1 MTTALR
7 TSTLGI
13 TASLIG
19 WFIVVELVSGMLQGY
34 YVPLFSDI
42 VLALGIHDSDVNW
55 FEAAQLL
62 LSALVVPVLAKLGD
76 MYGHK
81 RILLIAAILTAGA
94 TWWLAFATSF
104 WTFLIAWALQG
115 FYVVWLPLEIALIF
129 ERGRTQNRGVSLTRR
144 AAGLLVV
151 GLQAG
156 AIIGALAA
164 GRIFAAT
171 GENLTLTLLVPAIAV
186 TLVAVV
192 IWLWVPESEPV
203 PGRRLDTGGFVLLAL
218 SLLLVTSSLT
228 FLRLNGP
235 GAVWVWLLLAAG
247 LAGFVLFVRYEL
259 RQSDPA
265 VDIRVLRRPEMWPVQ
280 ATAFLVGI
288 SLLGAQGPLSTY
300 AGTDPS
306 LGYGLGLDATE
317 RSNVIGVYLVSLI
330 VGAVIFAVT
339 SRRASPRVV
348 LIAAALLVGI
358 GYALFL
364 PFHVELW
371 QVLLN
376 LSIAGLGCGAL
387 VGAMPAAAAAAAPRG
402 QTGVAS
408 ALTNTTKTIG
418 GTFSSAVFGVVLA
431 AGAGIVASETAASLG
446 GYLTVWAICAA
457 GGFLAA
463 LLLVFVPKVAFAD
476 APPAG
481 AAQRSAAPISRAGG
495 AGAADRAR
503 AGAARTARRDA
514 S

>member
-1 MTTALR
+1 MKSSAVGVTA
-7 TSTLGI
+7 G
-13 TASLIG
+13 LIG
-19 WFIVVELVSGMLQGY
+19 WFILVELVSGILQGY

-42 VLALGIHDSDVNW
+42 VVSLGIHDSDVNW

-62 LSALVVPVLAKLGD
+62 LSALVVPVMAKLGD

-81 RILLIAAILTAGA
+81 RILLIAAVLTAGA
-94 TWWLAFATSF
+94 SWWVAFAGTFWSF
-104 WTFLIAWALQG
+104 LAAWALQG

-129 ERGRTQNRGVSLTRR
+129 ERGRRQQRGVSTTRR

-171 GENLTLTLLVPAIAV
+171 ADLTTTLIVPAVAV
-186 TLVAVV
+186 TLIALV
-192 IWLWVPESEPV
+192 IWIAVPESTPE
-203 PGRRLDTGGFVLLAL
+203 PGRSLDTWGFVILAWG
-218 SLLLVTSSLT
+218 LLLVT
-228 FLRLNGP
+228 G
-235 GAVWVWLLLAAG
+235 G
-247 LAGFVLFVRYEL
+247 LAWMRMIGELSLGADAWGWVIGLVVAGIAVFVWFVFYEL
-259 RQSDPA
+259 RQTDPA
-265 VDIRVLRRPEMWPVQ
+265 IDIRVLRRPEMWPVQ

-300 AGTDPS
+300 AGTDS
-306 LGYGLGLDATE
+306 ALGYGLGLDATE
-317 RSNVIGVYLVSLI
+317 RSNLIGVYLVSLI
-330 VGAVIFAVT
+330 IGAVLFAVT
-339 SRRASPRVV
+339 SRKASPRIV
-348 LIAAALLVGI
+348 LIVAALLVGV

-364 PFHVELW
+364 PFHLELW

-387 VGAMPAAAAAAAPRG
+387 VGAMPAAAAAAAPAG
-402 QTGVAS
+402 QTGIAS

-431 AGAGIVASETAASLG
+431 AGVGVAASQTAASLG
-446 GYLTVWAICAA
+446 GYMTVWAICAA

-463 LLLVFVPKVAFAD
+463 ALLLFVPKVAFAD
-476 APPAG
+476 APPA
-481 AAQRSAAPISRAGG
+481 
-495 AGAADRAR
+495 
-503 AGAARTARRDA
+503 
-514 S
+514 

>member
-1 MTTALR
+1 MPTPRSAAATTAALR
-7 TSTLGI
+7 SSAVGV
-13 TASLIG
+13 TAGLIG
-19 WFIVVELVSGMLQGY
+19 WFVLVELVSGILQGY

-42 VLALGIHDSDVNW
+42 VVKLGIHDSDVNW
-55 FEAAQLL
+55 FEASQLL
-62 LSALVVPVLAKLGD
+62 LSALVVPILAKLGD

-81 RILLIAAILTAGA
+81 KILLIAAILTAGA

-104 WTFLIAWALQG
+104 WSFLVAWALQG

-129 ERGRTQNRGVSLTRR
+129 ERGRRQSRGVSTTRR

-164 GRIFAAT
+164 GRIFTAT
-171 GENLTLTLLVPAIAV
+171 NENLTTTLMVPAIAV
-186 TLVAVV
+186 TLVALV
-192 IWLWVPESEPV
+192 IWFGVPESTPE
-203 PGRRLDTGGFVLLAL
+203 PGRSLDTWGFVILAWG
-218 SLLLVTSSLT
+218 LLLVTGGLAWMRMIGEMSL
-228 FLRLNGP
+228 
-235 GAVWVWLLLAAG
+235 GASAWAWVVALVVAG
-247 LAGFVLFVRYEL
+247 LGVFVWFVRYEL
-259 RQSDPA
+259 RQKDPA
-265 VDIRVLRRPEMWPVQ
+265 IDIRVLRRPEMWPVQ

-300 AGTDPS
+300 AGTDRS

-317 RSNVIGVYLVSLI
+317 RSNIIGVYLVSLI
-330 VGAVIFAVT
+330 VGAVVFAIT
-339 SRRASPRVV
+339 SRRLSPRIV
-348 LIAAALLVGI
+348 LIVAAALVGV

-364 PFHVELW
+364 PFHLELW

-376 LSIAGLGCGAL
+376 LCIAGLGCGAL
-387 VGAMPAAAAAAAPRG
+387 VGALPAAAAAAAPTG
-402 QTGVAS
+402 QTGIAS

-431 AGAGIVASETAASLG
+431 AGAGAVASQTAASLG

-463 LLLVFVPKVAFAD
+463 VLLFFVPKVAFAD
-476 APPAG
+476 APPA
-481 AAQRSAAPISRAGG
+481 
-495 AGAADRAR
+495 
-503 AGAARTARRDA
+503 
-514 S
+514 

>member
-19 WFIVVELVSGMLQGY
+19 WFIVVELVSGILQGY

-42 VLALGIHDSDVNW
+42 VLTLGIHDSDVNW

-129 ERGRTQNRGVSLTRR
+129 ERGRTQNHGVSLTRR

-171 GENLTLTLLVPAIAV
+171 GENLTLTLLVPAVAV

-192 IWLWVPESEPV
+192 IWRWVPESEPV

-218 SLLLVTSSLT
+218 SLLLVTSALT

-247 LAGFVLFVRYEL
+247 IAGFVVFVRFEL

-280 ATAFLVGI
+280 ATAFLIGI

-306 LGYGLGLDATE
+306 LGYGLGLDATD

-330 VGAVIFAVT
+330 VGAVLFAVT
-339 SRRASPRVV
+339 SRRASPRIV
-348 LIAAALLVGI
+348 LIGAALLVGI

-364 PFHVELW
+364 PFHIELW

-431 AGAGIVASETAASLG
+431 AGAGVVASETAASLG

-476 APPAG
+476 APPV
-481 AAQRSAAPISRAGG
+481 
-495 AGAADRAR
+495 
-503 AGAARTARRDA
+503 
-514 S
+514 

>member
-1 MTTALR
+1 MPTPRSASATTAALR
-7 TSTLGI
+7 SSAVGV
-13 TASLIG
+13 TAGLIG
-19 WFIVVELVSGMLQGY
+19 WFVLVELVSGILQGY

-42 VLALGIHDSDVNW
+42 VVKLGIHDSDVNW
-55 FEAAQLL
+55 FEASQLL
-62 LSALVVPVLAKLGD
+62 LSALVVPILAKLGD

-81 RILLIAAILTAGA
+81 KILLIAAILTAGA

-104 WTFLIAWALQG
+104 WSFLVAWALQG

-129 ERGRTQNRGVSLTRR
+129 ERGRRQSRGVSTTRR

-164 GRIFAAT
+164 GRIFTAT
-171 GENLTLTLLVPAIAV
+171 NENLTTTLMVPAIAV
-186 TLVAVV
+186 TLIALV
-192 IWLWVPESEPV
+192 IWFGVPESTPEA
-203 PGRRLDTGGFVLLAL
+203 GRSLDTWGFVILAWG
-218 SLLLVTSSLT
+218 LLLVTGGLAWMRMIGEMSL
-228 FLRLNGP
+228 
-235 GAVWVWLLLAAG
+235 GASAWAWVVALVVAG
-247 LAGFVLFVRYEL
+247 LGVFVWFVRYEL
-259 RQSDPA
+259 RQKDPA
-265 VDIRVLRRPEMWPVQ
+265 IDIRVLRRPEMWPVQ

-300 AGTDPS
+300 AGTDRS

-317 RSNVIGVYLVSLI
+317 RSNIIGVYLVSLI
-330 VGAVIFAVT
+330 VGAVVFAIT
-339 SRRASPRVV
+339 SRRLSPRIV
-348 LIAAALLVGI
+348 LIVAAALVGV

-364 PFHVELW
+364 PFHLELW

-376 LSIAGLGCGAL
+376 LCIAGLGCGAL
-387 VGAMPAAAAAAAPRG
+387 VGALPAAAAAAAPTG
-402 QTGVAS
+402 QTGIAS

-431 AGAGIVASETAASLG
+431 AGAGAVASQTAASLG

-463 LLLVFVPKVAFAD
+463 VLLFFVPKVAFAD
-476 APPAG
+476 APPA
-481 AAQRSAAPISRAGG
+481 
-495 AGAADRAR
+495 
-503 AGAARTARRDA
+503 
-514 S
+514 

>member
-1 MTTALR
+1 MLLR
-7 TSTLGI
+7 SPLGI
-13 TASLIG
+13 TAGLIG
-19 WFIVVELVSGMLQGY
+19 WFILVEIVSGILQGY

-42 VLALGIHDSDVNW
+42 VVDLGIHDSDVNW

-81 RILLIAAILTAGA
+81 RILLVAAILTAGA
-94 TWWLAFATSF
+94 TWWLAFADSF

-129 ERGRTQNRGVSLTRR
+129 ERGRRQNHGVSLTRR

-171 GENLTLTLLVPAIAV
+171 GGDLTVTLMVPAVAV

-192 IWLWVPESEPV
+192 IWLWVPESSPE
-203 PGRRLDTGGFVLLAL
+203 PGRRLDTWGFVILAWG
-218 SLLLVTSSLT
+218 LLLVT
-228 FLRLNGP
+228 
-235 GAVWVWLLLAAG
+235 GALAWMRMIGELDLGADAWWAVAALLVAGVAVLVW
-247 LAGFVLFVRYEL
+247 FVRYEL

-265 VDIRVLRRPEMWPVQ
+265 IDIRVLRRPEMWPVQ
-280 ATAFLVGI
+280 ATAFLIGI

-317 RSNVIGVYLVSLI
+317 RSNIIGVYLVSLI
-330 VGAVIFAVT
+330 VGAIVFAVT

-348 LIAAALLVGI
+348 LIVAALLVGV

-364 PFHVELW
+364 PFHLELW

-418 GTFSSAVFGVVLA
+418 GTFASAVFGVVLA
-431 AGAGIVASETAASLG
+431 AGAGVVASQTAASLG
-446 GYLTVWAICAA
+446 GYITVWAVCAA

-463 LLLVFVPKVAFAD
+463 VLLVFVPKVAFAD
-476 APPAG
+476 SEPA
-481 AAQRSAAPISRAGG
+481 AA
-495 AGAADRAR
+495 
-503 AGAARTARRDA
+503 
-514 S
+514 

>member
-1 MTTALR
+1 MPTPRSAAATTAALR
-7 TSTLGI
+7 SSAVGV
-13 TASLIG
+13 TAGLIG
-19 WFIVVELVSGMLQGY
+19 WFVLVELVSGILQGY

-42 VLALGIHDSDVNW
+42 VVKLGIHDSDVNW
-55 FEAAQLL
+55 FEASQLL
-62 LSALVVPVLAKLGD
+62 LSALVVPILAKLGD

-81 RILLIAAILTAGA
+81 KILLIAAILTAGA

-104 WTFLIAWALQG
+104 WSFLVAWALQG

-129 ERGRTQNRGVSLTRR
+129 ERGRRQSRGVSTTRR

-164 GRIFAAT
+164 GRIFTAT
-171 GENLTLTLLVPAIAV
+171 NENLTTTLMVPAIAV
-186 TLVAVV
+186 TLIALV
-192 IWLWVPESEPV
+192 IWFGVPESTPE
-203 PGRRLDTGGFVLLAL
+203 PGRSLDTWGFVILAWG
-218 SLLLVTSSLT
+218 LLLVTGGLAWMRMIGEMSL
-228 FLRLNGP
+228 
-235 GAVWVWLLLAAG
+235 GASAWAWVVALVVAG
-247 LAGFVLFVRYEL
+247 LGVFVWFVRYEL
-259 RQSDPA
+259 RQKDPA
-265 VDIRVLRRPEMWPVQ
+265 IDIRVLRRPEMWPVQ

-300 AGTDPS
+300 AGTDRS

-317 RSNVIGVYLVSLI
+317 RSNIIGVYLVSLI
-330 VGAVIFAVT
+330 VGAVVFAIT
-339 SRRASPRVV
+339 SRRLSPRIV
-348 LIAAALLVGI
+348 LIVAAALVGV

-364 PFHVELW
+364 PFHLELW

-376 LSIAGLGCGAL
+376 LCIAGLGCGAL
-387 VGAMPAAAAAAAPRG
+387 VGALPAAAAAAAPTG
-402 QTGVAS
+402 QTGIAS

-431 AGAGIVASETAASLG
+431 AGAGAVASQTAASLG

-463 LLLVFVPKVAFAD
+463 VLLFFVPKVAFAD
-476 APPAG
+476 APPA
-481 AAQRSAAPISRAGG
+481 
-495 AGAADRAR
+495 
-503 AGAARTARRDA
+503 
-514 S
+514 

>member
-1 MTTALR
+1 MTSTPPTGSLSTATAALR
-7 TSTLGI
+7 ASAVGV
-13 TASLIG
+13 TAGLIG
-19 WFIVVELVSGMLQGY
+19 WFILVELVSGILQGY

-42 VLALGIHDSDVNW
+42 VVSLGIHDSDVNW

-62 LSALVVPVLAKLGD
+62 LSALVVPILAKLGD

-94 TWWLAFATSF
+94 TWWLVFATSF
-104 WTFLIAWALQG
+104 WSFLIAWALQG

-129 ERGRTQNRGVSLTRR
+129 ERGRRQQRGVSTTRR

-171 GENLTLTLLVPAIAV
+171 GQNLTVTLLVPAIAV
-186 TLVAVV
+186 SLIAVV
-192 IWLWVPESEPV
+192 IWLAVPESSPER
-203 PGRRLDTGGFVLLAL
+203 GRTLDTWGFVILAWGLLLITGGLAWMRMIGTL
-218 SLLLVTSSLT
+218 SLGASAWWWVIALV
-228 FLRLNGP
+228 
-235 GAVWVWLLLAAG
+235 AAG
-247 LAGFVLFVRYEL
+247 ILVFVWFVRYEL

-265 VDIRVLRRPEMWPVQ
+265 IDIRVLRRPEMWPVQ
-280 ATAFLVGI
+280 ATAFLIGI

-300 AGTDPS
+300 AGTDRS

-317 RSNVIGVYLVSLI
+317 RSNIIGVYLVSLI
-330 VGAVIFAVT
+330 IGAIVFAIT
-339 SRRASPRVV
+339 SRKASPRIV
-348 LIAAALLVGI
+348 LIVAALLVGI

-364 PFHVELW
+364 PFHLELW

-387 VGAMPAAAAAAAPRG
+387 VGALPAAAAAAAPDG
-402 QTGVAS
+402 QTGIAS

-431 AGAGIVASETAASLG
+431 AGVGAAASQTAASLG

-463 LLLVFVPKVAFAD
+463 VLLFFVPKVAFAD
-476 APPAG
+476 AP
-481 AAQRSAAPISRAGG
+481 AAS
-495 AGAADRAR
+495 
-503 AGAARTARRDA
+503 
-514 S
+514 

>member
-1 MTTALR
+1 MPSTSRPGPVSSATAALR
-7 TSTLGI
+7 ASAVGV
-13 TASLIG
+13 TAGLIG
-19 WFIVVELVSGMLQGY
+19 WFILVELVSGIIQGY

-42 VLALGIHDSDVNW
+42 VVSLGIHDSDVNW

-81 RILLIAAILTAGA
+81 RMLLIAAILTAGA

-104 WTFLIAWALQG
+104 WSFLIAWALQG

-129 ERGRTQNRGVSLTRR
+129 ERGRRQQHGVSMTRR

-171 GENLTLTLLVPAIAV
+171 GANLTATLIVPAVAV
-186 TLVAVV
+186 SLVALV
-192 IWLWVPESEPV
+192 IWIGVPESTPE
-203 PGRRLDTGGFVLLAL
+203 PGRSLDTFGFVILAWG
-218 SLLLVTSSLT
+218 LLLITGGLAWMRMIGEMGLDAT
-228 FLRLNGP
+228 
-235 GAVWVWLLLAAG
+235 AWWWVVGLVAAG
-247 LAGFVLFVRYEL
+247 VAVFVWFVRYEL
-259 RQSDPA
+259 RQKDPA
-265 VDIRVLRRPEMWPVQ
+265 IDIRVLARPEMWPVQ
-280 ATAFLVGI
+280 ATAFLIGI

-300 AGTDPS
+300 AGTDRS
-306 LGYGLGLDATE
+306 LGYGLGLDATA
-317 RSNVIGVYLVSLI
+317 RSNIIGVYLVSLI
-330 VGAVIFAVT
+330 VGAVLFAVT
-339 SRRASPRVV
+339 SRRASPRIV
-348 LIAAALLVGI
+348 LIGASLLVGV

-364 PFHVELW
+364 PFHLELW

-387 VGAMPAAAAAAAPRG
+387 VGALPAAAAAAAPTG
-402 QTGVAS
+402 QTGIAS

-431 AGAGIVASETAASLG
+431 AGVGAVASQTAASLS
-446 GYLTVWAICAA
+446 GYMTVWAVCAA

-463 LLLVFVPKVAFAD
+463 VLLFFVPKVAFAD
-476 APPAG
+476 APPA
-481 AAQRSAAPISRAGG
+481 
-495 AGAADRAR
+495 
-503 AGAARTARRDA
+503 
-514 S
+514 

>member
-1 MTTALR
+1 MTTPVPSATASLR
-7 TSTLGI
+7 TSTIGV
-13 TASLIG
+13 TAGLIG
-19 WFIVVELVSGMLQGY
+19 WFVLVELVSGILQGY

-42 VLALGIHDSDVNW
+42 VVSLGIHDSDVNW

-62 LSALVVPVLAKLGD
+62 LSALVVPILAKLGD

-104 WTFLIAWALQG
+104 WSFLLAWALQG

-129 ERGRTQNRGVSLTRR
+129 ERGRRRRHGVSTTRR

-151 GLQAG
+151 GLEAG

-171 GENLTLTLLVPAIAV
+171 GDLTTTLLVPAIAV

-192 IWLWVPESEPV
+192 IWLGVPESTPE
-203 PGRRLDTGGFVLLAL
+203 PGRRLDTWGFVILAWG
-218 SLLLVTSSLT
+218 LLLVTGGLAWMRMIGE
-228 FLRLNGP
+228 LGL
-235 GAVWVWLLLAAG
+235 GASAWWWVIALVAAG
-247 LAGFVLFVRYEL
+247 IGVFAWFVAHEL
-259 RQSDPA
+259 RQDDPA

-280 ATAFLVGI
+280 ITAFLIGI

-300 AGTDPS
+300 AGTDPA
-306 LGYGLGLDATE
+306 LGYGLGLDATD
-317 RSNVIGVYLVSLI
+317 RSNLIGVYLVSLI
-330 VGAVIFAVT
+330 VGAVAFAVT

-348 LIAAALLVGI
+348 LIVAAALVGV

-364 PFHVELW
+364 PFHLETW
-371 QVLLN
+371 QVVVN
-376 LSIAGLGCGAL
+376 LSIAGIGSGAL
-387 VGAMPAAAAAAAPRG
+387 VGALPAAAAAAAPAG
-402 QTGVAS
+402 QTGIAS

-431 AGAGIVASETAASLG
+431 AGAGAVASQTAASLG
-446 GYLTVWAICAA
+446 GYMTVWAICAG

-463 LLLVFVPKVAFAD
+463 VLLLFVPKVAFAD
-476 APPAG
+476 G
-481 AAQRSAAPISRAGG
+481 DAAPVAPVEVR
-495 AGAADRAR
+495 
-503 AGAARTARRDA
+503 
-514 S
+514 